1 MFLLLFNDH
10 TTSKINPKSGVDGQN
25 NAGNQNQD
33 SDHALQEQ
41 NSQRSGQLQNT
52 VGGMRNGSKKFSTIM
67 SSTSNENQN
76 NGIQGGGL
84 GNGNGLIAAAKA
96 LLRAVALNT
105 VRTITNNPVVML
117 AKNFFNKTLVQNAV
131 SLLEA
136 AQIDEILGAG
146 DKQQIIL
153 LLAQAKT
160 VDGEASQNI
169 DYWKQVIQENKQ
181 LERQTHD
188 MAKAAG

>member
-1 MFLLLFNDH
+1 MLFYGH
-10 TTSKINPKSGVDGQN
+10 TTSKIGGSKEASGQN
-25 NAGNQNQD
+25 NASDPNQQ
-33 SDHALQEQ
+33 SDPQLQEQ
-41 NSQRSGQLQNT
+41 NSQKAGQLQSS
-52 VGGMRNGSKKFSTIM
+52 VGGMRTGSKKFTTIIPGP
-67 SSTSNENQN
+67 SQDTN
-76 NGIQGGGL
+76 NGDSNGQGGL
-84 GNGNGLIAAAKA
+84 GNGNSLVAAAKA
-96 LLRAVALNT
+96 LLKAVALNT
-105 VRTITNNPVVML
+105 IRTITNNPVVMV
-117 AKNFFNKTLVQNAV
+117 AKNLFNKTLVQSAV

-136 AQIDEILGAG
+136 AQIDEILGNG

-169 DYWKQVIQENKQ
+169 EYWKEVIQQNKQ

>member
-1 MFLLLFNDH
+1 MVFGDH
-10 TTSKINPKSGVDGQN
+10 TTHKIGGSKEATGQN
-25 NAGNQNQD
+25 NAADPNQ
-33 SDHALQEQ
+33 HADPQLQEQ
-41 NSQRSGQLQNT
+41 NSQRAGQLQSN
-52 VGGMRNGSKKFSTIM
+52 VGGMRSGSKRFTTII
-67 SSTSNENQN
+67 SSSSDENQN
-76 NGIQGGGL
+76 NVNEGGGL

-96 LLRAVALNT
+96 LLKAVALNT
-105 VRTITNNPVVML
+105 IRTITNNPVVML
-117 AKNFFNKTLVQNAV
+117 AKNFFNKTLVQSAV

-136 AQIDEILGAG
+136 AQIDEILGNG

-169 DYWKQVIQENKQ
+169 EYWKEVIQQNKQ